1 VANFPQGCVI
11 FRVMKRLFL
20 PFYLLV
26 AVLAGLASCRHEDTG
41 EKMHAQPVYGAS
53 YHQTALKA
61 IGQTIE
67 QYPAN
72 PDGYYQKAR
81 ILEAMGNSNN
91 AILNLKRAVKLD
103 SSNALYHKELA
114 RLFLITGKHR
124 RAEES
129 IQLAWQLGDR
139 TASAYTIM
147 AQVNAQQ
154 GYYPQAMN
162 YLNKALEAE
171 PHNGQ
176 LIFEKGRLYMMQGDT
191 ARAKTYLESNQPL
204 LANQP
209 ELYTVL
215 ASIYRSEKNYRQALG
230 YMKQSMALQ
239 PDNEELP
246 LQAVALLLDA
256 RMPDSARV
264 VLQQMQRQR
273 GEKADIALMIAR
285 LHLDQNRSDS
295 AEYYFNRTLALDSRS
310 KEAYF
315 WLGKMYDRKRQY
327 YTAREQYRNALLLDT
342 TFTEAR
348 QALVTVDRTLENIAR
363 WKARQAEINSLPEA
377 NTVKPKTVEQ

>member
-1 VANFPQGCVI
+1 MANFTQGCVI

-20 PFYLLV
+20 PYCLIALLV
-26 AVLAGLASCRHEDTG
+26 AGLASCSPEETG
-41 EKMHAQPVYGAS
+41 EKMYAQPVYTAS

-103 SSNALYHKELA
+103 SSNSLYHKELA
-114 RLFLITGKHR
+114 RLFLVTGKHR

-171 PHNGQ
+171 PRNDQ

-191 ARAKTYLESNQPL
+191 ARAKMHLEDNLKVLSDK
-204 LANQP
+204 P
-209 ELYTVL
+209 ELYSIL
-215 ASIYRSEKNYRQALG
+215 AAIYRSEKKYTQALG
-230 YMKQSMALQ
+230 YLKQSMALQ

-246 LQAVALLLDA
+246 LQAVALLIDA
-256 RMPDSARV
+256 RMPDSAQV
-264 VLQQMQRQR
+264 VLQQIQRQR

-285 LHLDQNRSDS
+285 LHMDQNRADS

-348 QALVTVDRTLENIAR
+348 QALATVDRTLENIAR
-363 WKARQAEINSLPEA
+363 WKAQQAESQRLPEA
-377 NTVKPKTVEQ
+377 NALKPKTVEQ